1 MNWMYK
7 EDFLAHYGVK
17 GMKWHHRKKKAI
29 EFDNSSDAYQ
39 YDKNNNWFKNVT
51 AKTKF
56 PGRSRTT
63 TISTYPGMHL
73 VSDNEEKERKQEHIT
88 VLKRET
94 IIDQGKRIIDDIL
107 KNIGDFATNLFN
119 KKK

>member
-1 MNWMYK
+1 MDFYK
-7 EDFLAHYGVK
+7 SEEAYLAHYGVK

-29 EFDNSSDAYQ
+29 EFDNSSNAYQ
-39 YDKNNNWFKNVT
+39 YDSNNNWFKNVT

-63 TISTYPGMHL
+63 TISDYA
-73 VSDNEEKERKQEHIT
+73 SFIDNGDKERERKHEHIT

-94 IIDQGKRIIDDIL
+94 IIDQGKRIIDDVL
-107 KNIGDFATNLFN
+107 KNIGDFAANLFN